1 MNNFVLWTFFDNF
14 DKTAKFVT
22 FLQIFRLNI
31 IVMEQK
37 KYKNG
42 LVLGKFMPLHN
53 GHMLLISSAAKDCE
67 NLTVLVCSLKSE
79 PIPGNL
85 RYGWVKSFCSN
96 SASKINVVNITE
108 ELPQLPE
115 EHPQFWD
122 IWCDLIKKNCP
133 GIEAI
138 FSSED
143 YGFELA
149 KRLNIKHEL
158 VDKERIKQPVS
169 GTAIRN
175 NPFANWQYIYYKAK
189 PYFMKRIYFL
199 GPESTGKSTTSKL
212 LADKF
217 DVNWVPEY
225 GRFLY
230 EEKNGE
236 LEFMDFCEIVI
247 KQRDIENKLTNN
259 SQKPFI
265 LCDTDVITT
274 KVFCELYYPEEFHKL
289 DEFFD
294 FHIKKQLENNCHFFI
309 MYPDIIEAVQDGTR
323 KFINYQARMKHYD
336 MIVKELTKWDI
347 PCTVLTGGHEHR
359 IETIE
364 EFIENSNFNIQPH
377 IND

>member
-1 MNNFVLWTFFDNF
+1 M
-14 DKTAKFVT
+14 
-22 FLQIFRLNI
+22 
-31 IVMEQK
+31 
-37 KYKNG
+37 
-42 LVLGKFMPLHN
+42 
-53 GHMLLISSAAKDCE
+53 
-67 NLTVLVCSLKSE
+67 
-79 PIPGNL
+79 
-85 RYGWVKSFCSN
+85 
-96 SASKINVVNITE
+96 TE

-115 EHPQFWD
+115 EHLDFWN
-122 IWCDLIKKNCP
+122 IWCDVIKRSSP
-133 GIEAI
+133 DGLDVI

-149 KRLNIKHEL
+149 KRLDIKHEL
-158 VDKERIKQPVS
+158 VDKERIKQPIS

-175 NPFANWQYIYYKAK
+175 NPFANWQYIYHKAK

-247 KQRDIENKLTNN
+247 KQRDIENKLISN

-265 LCDTDVITT
+265 ICDTETITT

-294 FHIKKQLENNCHFFI
+294 FHIKKQIENNCHFFI
-309 MYPDIIEAVQDGTR
+309 MHPDNVEFIQDGTR
-323 KFINYQARMKHYD
+323 IFDNNRMRNKHFN
-336 MIVKELTKWDI
+336 MLITELDNWKISYTILYENHK
-347 PCTVLTGGHEHR
+347 HR
-359 IETIE
+359 IETVE
-364 EFIENSNFNIQPH
+364 YFIKNSEFNIQP
-377 IND
+377 ITND

>member
-1 MNNFVLWTFFDNF
+1 M
-14 DKTAKFVT
+14 K
-22 FLQIFRLNI
+22 
-31 IVMEQK
+31 K
-37 KYKNG
+37 KYRNG
-42 LVLGKFMPLHN
+42 FLLGKFLGFHT
-53 GHMLLISSAAKDCE
+53 GHMLLITSAANDCE
-67 NLTVLVCSLKSE
+67 NLTVLACSLKSE

-85 RYGWVKSFCSN
+85 RYGWVKSFCDSYQG
-96 SASKINVVNITE
+96 SCKIQVINVTD

-115 EHPQFWD
+115 EHPQFWE

-133 GIEAI
+133 DIEAI
-138 FSSED
+138 YSSED

-149 KRLNIKHEL
+149 KRLNIEHVL

-175 NPFANWQYIYYKAK
+175 NPFANWQYIYHKAK

-212 LADKF
+212 IADKF

-247 KQRDIENKLTNN
+247 KQRDVENKLSIN

-309 MYPDIIEAVQDGTR
+309 MHPDMTESVQDGTR
-323 KFINYQARMKHYD
+323 KLIDYQTRMKHYD
-336 MIVKELTKWDI
+336 MIVKELIKWDI
-347 PCTVLTGGHEHR
+347 SCTVLTGTHKER
-359 IETIE
+359 IKRVED
-364 EFIENSNFNIQPH
+364 FIKNSNFNIEPQL
-377 IND
+377 ND